1 MKNLAADDARA
12 RMLAGIGA
20 PRVERVALASALGR
34 VLAEPVAASRD
45 QPPFDASAMDGWAVR
60 RADALDAPAWLAI
73 AGESAAGHG
82 LAGGLSAG
90 QAVRIFTG
98 AAVPEGADLVAIQ
111 EEAVRDGDRVQLGP
125 LAGKPSHLR
134 PRAGDFRAGDVL
146 LEAGA
151 RLDPWRLSLAAAA
164 GLAEVAVAR
173 RLRVALLTTGEE
185 LVPPGGAPGPFQIF
199 DSGGTGLGTLAASWG
214 AEVVSVGRA
223 GDSEA
228 AILSAVEGVEADLI
242 VTVGGASV
250 GDHDLVKPALG
261 RLGLALSVESVRLR
275 PGKPTW
281 FGMLGDGRRVLG
293 LPGNPASAFVC
304 AQLFL
309 QPLIAAWQGAPADL
323 ALFSAR
329 LAEPVGPSGPRQHWM
344 RARLSVSDDGVVYAH
359 PFSEQDSSL
368 VSVFARSDALAMRPA
383 DSPAAEAGEVVQV
396 LRLDRL

>member
-1 MKNLAADDARA
+1 MKNLAAEEARA
-12 RMLAGIGA
+12 RMLAGIGPPGA
-20 PRVERVALASALGR
+20 EAATLAEAMGR
-34 VLAEPVAASRD
+34 VLARAVRASRD

-60 RADALDAPAWLAI
+60 RADALDAPASLLI
-73 AGESAAGHG
+73 VGESAAGHG
-82 LAGGLSAG
+82 FAGRLGPG

-98 AAVPEGADLVAIQ
+98 GAVPEGADLVAIQ
-111 EEAVRDGDRVQLGP
+111 EEAVREGDRVRLGP
-125 LAGKPSHLR
+125 LAGKPAHLR
-134 PRAGDFRAGDVL
+134 PRGGDFAAGAVL
-146 LEAGA
+146 LEAGV

-164 GLAEVAVAR
+164 GQAEVAVAR
-173 RLRVALLTTGEE
+173 RPRVALLTTGEE
-185 LVPPGGAPGPFQIF
+185 LVPPGAAPGPFQIF

-214 AEVVSVGRA
+214 AEVVSVARA

-228 AILSAVEGVEADLI
+228 AIVKAVQAIDADII

-309 QPLIAAWQGAPADL
+309 RPLIAAWQGGPS
-323 ALFSAR
+323 ALPMLRAR
-329 LAEPVGPSGPRQHWM
+329 LGAAIGPSGPRQHWM
-344 RARLSVSDDGVVYAH
+344 RAALSTSVDGILVAH
-359 PFSEQDSSL
+359 PFADQDSSL
-368 VSVFARSDALAMRPA
+368 VTVFAQADALAMRPA
-383 DSPAAEAGEVVQV
+383 DSPAAEAGEVVEV
-396 LRLDRL
+396 LRLERL